1 MHGENGR
8 FWHLAAANPPNLLE
22 KYFQKLPQT
31 KELSNPSS
39 SKKRK
44 ANVDSESSKRTELEE
59 VLENLPSDPARRK
72 RILDYDP
79 NIRDQVR
86 RSYLLKGPCQPRN
99 HKFPQRE
106 INGTKRKFNSS
117 WFDDHLEWLEYS
129 IEKDA
134 LFCLCC
140 YLFKPEHGDQG
151 GGDTFTA
158 KGYNNWKNKKGL
170 KDHVGTTGS
179 VHNQALLNCHA
190 LMNQKQHLE
199 SVISRQV
206 ETSKQDYYTLLN
218 ASINCVRFLLRQ
230 GLVFRGHD
238 ESESSNNKGNFLE
251 LLEFLAEHNDNV
263 KAVAFENARG
273 NLQLKSPAI
282 QKDIINAASVETLN
296 TIMFDM
302 GDAPFSILVDEA
314 RDHAVKEQMAV
325 VLRYVDN
332 KGEVIERFVGIEH
345 VKSTDARSL
354 KLAIDELFSRNR
366 LSISNLRGQGY
377 DGASNMRGEFNGLKA
392 LILKENNCA
401 FYVHCFAHQL
411 QLALV
416 ALAKNHVAVASFF
429 FLVSRVIN
437 LVGASCKRRDLLREQ
452 QQNELLKALQNDEL
466 QSGRGQNQ
474 ETTLKRPGDTRW
486 GSHYGTLLSIISMF
500 SSTVKVIQMIMEDGT
515 HDDQRGECNLLLAQM
530 QSFNFI
536 FCLFL
541 MRQVLGVTNELSQA
555 LQRNDQDIVNAM
567 DLVKASKQQLQT
579 MREEECEWDNFLDKV
594 YCFCNKHG
602 VKIPNM
608 DDLFVAQG
616 KSQRRAEKLTV
627 IHHYRVDIFYSVIDR
642 QLSDLNDR
650 FNEVN
655 SELLICVSSLSP
667 DDSFSTFDKQKLFRL
682 AQFYPRDFSERDV
695 LSLEDKLHIYITD
708 MRSRN
713 DFCQLKG
720 INSLAKKLVETR
732 KHITHA
738 SVYKL
743 LTLALVLPVATASV
757 ERVFSVMNI
766 VKNPLRNRMGNQWL
780 NDSLL
785 VYIEKDMFNSV
796 SNDAIMQRFQNM
808 KSRRGRLPFHC

>member
-1 MHGENGR
+1 M
-8 FWHLAAANPPNLLE
+8 
-22 KYFQKLPQT
+22 
-31 KELSNPSS
+31 
-39 SKKRK
+39 
-44 ANVDSESSKRTELEE
+44 EE
-59 VLENLPSDPARRK
+59 TSMD
-72 RILDYDP
+72 
-79 NIRDQVR
+79 R
-86 RSYLLKGPCQPRN
+86 RSVRLDVVGEKKSWDDR
-99 HKFPQRE
+99 
-106 INGTKRKFNSS
+106 GTTPYVVGITDGEWAPVASGRLDEVEVNDRGVFEANSS
-117 WFDDHLEWLEYS
+117 NV
-129 IEKDA
+129 K
-134 LFCLCC
+134 
-140 YLFKPEHGDQG
+140 
-151 GGDTFTA
+151 
-158 KGYNNWKNKKGL
+158 KNK
-170 KDHVGTTGS
+170 VAGTWDFK
-179 VHNQALLNCHA
+179 A
-190 LMNQKQHLE
+190 MKQHLE

-206 ETSKQDYYTLLN
+206 EASKQDYYTLLN
-218 ASINCVRFLLRQ
+218 ASIDCVHFLLRQ
-230 GLVFRGHD
+230 GLAFCGHD
-238 ESESSNNKGNFLE
+238 ESESSNNKRNFLE

-273 NLQLKSPAI
+273 NLQLKSHVI
-282 QKDIINAASVETLN
+282 QKDIINAASIETLN

-302 GDAPFSILVDEA
+302 GDAPFSVLVDEA
-314 RDHAVKEQMAV
+314 RDHAVKEQMTV

-332 KGEVIERFVGIEH
+332 KVEVIERF
-345 VKSTDARSL
+345 
-354 KLAIDELFSRNR
+354 R

-452 QQNELLKALQNDEL
+452 QQNELIKALQNDEL

-474 ETTLKRPGDTRW
+474 ETNLKRPGDTRW
-486 GSHYGTLLSIISMF
+486 GSHYGTLLSMISMF

-515 HDDQRGECNLLLAQM
+515 FDDQRGECNLLLAQL
-530 QSFNFI
+530 QSFDFI

-555 LQRNDQDIVNAM
+555 LQRNNQDIVDAM
-567 DLVKASKQQLQT
+567 VLVKASKQQLQT

-594 YCFCNKHG
+594 YCFCNKYG

-616 KSQRRAEKLTV
+616 KSQRRPEKLTV
-627 IHHYRVDIFYSVIDR
+627 IHHYRVDVFYSVIDR
-642 QLSDLNDR
+642 QLSYLNNR

-655 SELLICVSSLSP
+655 SELLICVSSLSL
-667 DDSFSTFDKQKLFRL
+667 DDSFSAFDKQKLFRL
-682 AQFYPRDFSERDV
+682 AQFYPRDFYERDV
-695 LSLEDKLHIYITD
+695 LSLEDKLHIYIND
-708 MRSRN
+708 MQSRN

-720 INSLAKKLVETR
+720 ISSLAKKLVETR

-743 LTLALVLPVATASV
+743 LTLALVLPIATTSV
-757 ERVFSVMNI
+757 ERVFSAMNI
-766 VKNPLRNRMGNQWL
+766 VKNPLRNRIGDQWL

-808 KSRRGRLPFHC
+808 KSRRGQLPFHR